1 MTNTSF
7 IIIVPFIRPDDINID
22 FYPELDFT
30 MLSSQDPEA
39 YHELLERDLLNRR
52 IGKPGSIP
60 RHLAYFYGKE
70 LQSREDNKWIKQRNY
85 HEPLH
90 PILALYEDRNPIRKK
105 SIKSRNHTKQPPIP
119 KKGFMLGRH

>member
-105 SIKSRNHTKQPPIP
+105 S
-119 KKGFMLGRH
+119 LGIIQSNLRYQRKD